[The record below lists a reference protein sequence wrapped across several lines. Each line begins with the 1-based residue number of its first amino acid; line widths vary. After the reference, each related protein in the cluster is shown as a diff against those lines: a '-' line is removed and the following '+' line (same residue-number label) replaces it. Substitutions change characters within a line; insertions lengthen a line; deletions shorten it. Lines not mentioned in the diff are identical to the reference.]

1 MAYRKIGSTFKIG
14 TTNTPQPLLGSW
26 VTAATGSFATAPAS
40 SPVTLTLGT
49 ASTSGNDAANIFT
62 PGEPA
67 WLQVPAG
74 AAAPYVSGSGET
86 VLIKSVS
93 GNTVVIGNQTDMSA
107 SGGPNP
113 VTRAAG
119 GYPVGALGTGA
130 YLFPK
135 QVSSNFLVMFEDGG
149 TGTFLYIGCD
159 YRMTA
164 TAYRIF
170 KLAKTAT
177 GGAPAYYSSGL
188 MAPGN
193 SFDASEWFVY
203 GTANDIFAVIVQVD

>member
-1 MAYRKIGSTFKIG
+1 MAYRKVGSTLKLAA
-14 TTNTPQPLLGSW
+14 TNTPQPMLGSW
-26 VTAATGSFATAPAS
+26 VTAATGSFATAPAG

-49 ASTSGNDAANIFT
+49 ASVSGNDAANIFI

-67 WLQVPAG
+67 WLQVPSG
-74 AAAPYVSGSGET
+74 AAAPYISGSGET

-93 GNTVVIGNQTDMSA
+93 GNTVTLGNQTDISA
-107 SGGPNP
+107 QGGPNP
-113 VTRAAG
+113 VTRASG

-135 QVSSNFLVMFEDGG
+135 QMSNNFLVVFEDGG

-164 TAYRIF
+164 TAYRVF

-177 GGAPAYYSSGL
+177 GVQPAYYSSA
-188 MAPGN
+188 MFSPGN
-193 SFDASEWFVY
+193 PFDISELFVF
-203 GTANDIFAVIVQVD
+203 GTANDVFNVSVVID